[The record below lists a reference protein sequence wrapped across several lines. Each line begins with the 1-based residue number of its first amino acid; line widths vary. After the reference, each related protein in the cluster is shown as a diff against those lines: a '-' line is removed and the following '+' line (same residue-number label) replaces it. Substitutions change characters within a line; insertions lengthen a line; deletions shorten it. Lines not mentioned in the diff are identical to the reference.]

1 MCNKL
6 INKYNANAGE
16 REREREREREKG
28 KRGERVYVVFVF
40 GWQFY
45 VASGTS
51 RHNRKRGCI
60 PLVDVPI
67 F

>member
-16 REREREREREKG
+16 R
-28 KRGERVYVVFVF
+28 VYVVFVF
-40 GWQFY
+40 GLQFY
-45 VASGTS
+45 VALGPS